1 MNNIPPP
8 PTNTLLMLIEVNED
22 DIHFVDN
29 IMKSHDNLAQV
40 RRDFQTYK
48 GRICYEIWVAPDLVE
63 EVTSIIERLKNFIDI
78 GLVAILEED
87 DLSND
92 A

>member
-1 MNNIPPP
+1 MTHIPPP
-8 PTNTLLMLIEVNED
+8 PTDTLLMLIEVNED

-40 RRDFQTYK
+40 RRDFRTHK
-48 GRICYEIWVAPDLVE
+48 GRICFELWIAPGLLE
-63 EVTSIIERLKNFIDI
+63 EVQSIIEKLKNFIDI
-78 GLVAILEED
+78 GLIEVFEEHELD
-87 DLSND
+87 N